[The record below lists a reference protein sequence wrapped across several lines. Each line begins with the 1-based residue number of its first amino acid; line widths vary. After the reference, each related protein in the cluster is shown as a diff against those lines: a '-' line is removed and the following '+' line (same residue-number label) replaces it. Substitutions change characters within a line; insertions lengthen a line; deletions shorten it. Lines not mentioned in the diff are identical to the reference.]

1 MALGSWPMMPHS
13 SRSISLSNIFSL
25 LAFTLALTAIFSGR
39 IAFAEDLRPLVSLNI
54 QTDQVFS
61 LFLTPQY
68 FNWTHTEGEVTYR
81 PSSLGLPALPD
92 WLRHRPLPERRAA
105 LLYGRPALTGV
116 TKLQVVVTD
125 RHTFK
130 TGLLDVEINVEEA
143 NNENFEVNLKINN
156 LNIED
161 IFDWQ
166 RMERLKKVFQ
176 NNLWQESHQ
185 DLRLTYADSVPQL
198 GGRKPLNPS
207 LKDGVVIRLAS
218 TSNFSLALEELDRE
232 TQPLRRLSTCSF
244 KRVSVERFLRQAGFA
259 VDWCAFRL
267 ISPESKV
274 VDVHHGRDTDNAD
287 KRPAFQ
293 FPQRGS
299 VERRKMVKEMLTA
312 AVIPLLIFLIFSS
325 CIGCILFTACG
336 EEKQRGGLFIE
347 SLFEVFEDCCVYK
360 DTTQLLISNNNNNNN
375 NTMVTNSVTRSMS
388 PLPPLDPL
396 PSRSSSIQRQ
406 TDTLR
411 SLGRRRDV
419 TPRLQASPPPVLSA
433 EVASLVSRSRTT
445 SPAPVAASPTLRQ
458 SLDWEMFE
466 SLNRP
471 DPPAYGSLP
480 RTGAR

>member
-1 MALGSWPMMPHS
+1 MALGWPMMPQR
-13 SRSISLSNIFSL
+13 SRSLTTSSIFSL
-25 LAFTLALTAIFSGR
+25 VATTVAFTIIISGR
-39 IAFAEDLRPLVSLNI
+39 IASAEEPRPLVSLNI

-81 PSSLGLPALPD
+81 PSSLGQPALPG

-105 LLYGRPALTGV
+105 LLYGRPPLAGLTQ
-116 TKLQVVVTD
+116 LQVVVTD

-130 TGLLDVEINVEEA
+130 TGLLAVDINVEEA
-143 NNENFEVNLKINN
+143 VNDNFEVNLKINN

-176 NNLWQESHQ
+176 NNLWQESHE

-198 GGRKPLNPS
+198 GGRKPLNPN

-218 TSNFSLALEELDRE
+218 SSNFSLALEELDRE

-267 ISPESKV
+267 IKPGPQVIDVEDDLEDLN
-274 VDVHHGRDTDNAD
+274 VDT
-287 KRPAFQ
+287 RPAFK

-299 VERRKMVKEMLTA
+299 IERRAMVKEMLTA
-312 AVIPLLIFLIFSS
+312 AVIPLLIFLVFSS
-325 CIGCILFTACG
+325 CLGCILFTACG

-347 SLFEVFEDCCVYK
+347 SLFEVFDDCCVYK
-360 DTTQLLISNNNNNNN
+360 DTTQLLIANNNNNN
-375 NTMVTNSVTRSMS
+375 SVATGSVARSMS
-388 PLPPLDPL
+388 PLPNLDPL

-406 TDTLR
+406 TETLR

-419 TPRLQASPPPVLSA
+419 TPRLQASPPPANSA
-433 EVASLVSRSRTT
+433 EVSSLVSRSRTT
-445 SPAPVAASPTLRQ
+445 SPAPVPASPTGTLRQ

>member
-1 MALGSWPMMPHS
+1 V
-13 SRSISLSNIFSL
+13 I
-25 LAFTLALTAIFSGR
+25 
-39 IAFAEDLRPLVSLNI
+39 
-54 QTDQVFS
+54 
-61 LFLTPQY
+61 
-68 FNWTHTEGEVTYR
+68 
-81 PSSLGLPALPD
+81 
-92 WLRHRPLPERRAA
+92 
-105 LLYGRPALTGV
+105 
-116 TKLQVVVTD
+116 VTD
-125 RHTFK
+125 RHKFE
-130 TGLLDVEINVEEA
+130 TGLLDVDINVEEA
-143 NNENFEVNLKINN
+143 VEENFEVNLKINN

-176 NNLWQESHQ
+176 DNLWQEAHQ

-218 TSNFSLALEELDRE
+218 SANFSLALEELDRE

-244 KRVSVERFLRQAGFA
+244 KRVSVERFFRQAGFA

-267 ISPESKV
+267 ISPEAQV
-274 VDVHHGRDTDNAD
+274 VDEETEDEKDSNIVEMFPTF
-287 KRPAFQ
+287 K

-312 AVIPLLIFLIFSS
+312 AVIPLLIFLVLSS
-325 CIGCILFTACG
+325 CLGCILFTACG

-347 SLFEVFEDCCVYK
+347 SLFEVFDDCCVYK
-360 DTTQLLISNNNNNNN
+360 DTTQLLVANNNNNNN
-375 NTMVTNSVTRSMS
+375 NNVTGSVARSMS
-388 PLPPLDPL
+388 PLPSLDPL

-406 TDTLR
+406 TETLR

-419 TPRLQASPPPVLSA
+419 TPRLQASPPPANSA
-433 EVASLVSRSRTT
+433 DVQSLVSRSRTT
-445 SPAPVAASPTLRQ
+445 SPAPVPGSPTGTLRQ

-480 RTGAR
+480 RSGAR

>member
-1 MALGSWPMMPHS
+1 
-13 SRSISLSNIFSL
+13 L
-25 LAFTLALTAIFSGR
+25 LATTTTLILVFSGGV
-39 IAFAEDLRPLVSLNI
+39 ASAEDPRPLVSLNI

-68 FNWTHTEGEVTYR
+68 FNWTHTEGEVSYR
-81 PSSLGLPALPD
+81 PSSLGLPALPG
-92 WLRHRPLPERRAA
+92 WLRHRPLPDRRAA
-105 LLYGRPALTGV
+105 LLYGRPPLPGLTQ
-116 TKLQVVVTD
+116 LQVVVTD
-125 RHTFK
+125 RHSFK
-130 TGLLDVEINVEEA
+130 TGLLAVDINVEEA
-143 NNENFEVNLKINN
+143 VNENFEVVLKINN

-176 NNLWQESHQ
+176 NNLWQESHK

-198 GGRKPLNPS
+198 GGRKPLNPN

-218 TSNFSLALEELDRE
+218 SSNFSLALEELDRE
-232 TQPLRRLSTCSF
+232 TQPLRRLSSCSF

-267 ISPESKV
+267 IRPGPQVLDEEDDLEELY
-274 VDVHHGRDTDNAD
+274 VDKT
-287 KRPAFQ
+287 PAFK
-293 FPQRGS
+293 FPKRGA
-299 VERRKMVKEMLTA
+299 VERRTMVKEMLTA
-312 AVIPLLIFLIFSS
+312 AVIPLLIFLVFSS
-325 CIGCILFTACG
+325 CLGCILFTACG
-336 EEKQRGGLFIE
+336 EEKQRGGIFIE
-347 SLFEVFEDCCVYK
+347 SLFEVFDDCCVYK
-360 DTTQLLISNNNNNNN
+360 DNTTQLLIANNNNNNN
-375 NTMVTNSVTRSMS
+375 NMATGSVTRSMS
-388 PLPPLDPL
+388 PLPNLDPL

-406 TDTLR
+406 TETLR

-419 TPRLQASPPPVLSA
+419 TPRLQASPPPANSA
-433 EVASLVSRSRTT
+433 EVSSLVSRSRTT
-445 SPAPVAASPTLRQ
+445 SPAPLVPVSPTGTLRQ